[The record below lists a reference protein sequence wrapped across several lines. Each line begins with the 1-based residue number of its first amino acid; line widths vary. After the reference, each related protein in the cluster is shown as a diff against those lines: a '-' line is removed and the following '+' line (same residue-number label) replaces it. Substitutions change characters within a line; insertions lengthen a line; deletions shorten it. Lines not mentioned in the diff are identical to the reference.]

1 MMQRNLDALAHEQ
14 FDLLV
19 LGGGITG
26 AGVAFD
32 AASRGWRVAL
42 IDKGD
47 FASAT
52 SSVSSKL
59 VHGGLRYLEHGH
71 IHLVYE
77 ALHERGWLLQAAPHL
92 VRPLRFV
99 LPFYESA
106 RVRPWQ
112 WRIGLMLYDL
122 LAGRANIHRSRPLLP
137 ADLRHEIPALR
148 SAGHLGGAAYYD
160 AQMDDAR
167 LCLEVLHTAVAHGAV
182 IANYVEAIAFEKSG
196 TTIRGVV
203 ARDHVVGKEF
213 SIRSR
218 QVLNATGPCVDAVA
232 KLAGETVEPRL
243 APTKGVHIILP
254 NRHLAAALLLLHPRD
269 GRVFF
274 VIPWLGKTLVGTTDT
289 VTPETPDALTVQ
301 PEEIDYLLEAWHY
314 YFPGAGDAPVL
325 GAFAG
330 LRPLIRAKPSDPSA
344 RPREFRLF
352 TSPSGLVTVAGGKYT
367 TFRAMAEQI
376 TDAIA
381 PRLGKRVRCRTRRLT
396 LASAP
401 RQPWPDFRRES
412 LARLPRRFPM
422 SEVVALRLIE
432 RYGTRIHEV
441 EPYLEAL
448 AGCES
453 LVPGEPE
460 LRGELAYQGDHEM
473 AMFPADHFLRR
484 MRVGLYC
491 QELAEPQFRGA
502 VTDRTLTLSRG
513 LGSDK

>member
-1 MMQRNLDALAHEQ
+1 MQRTLEALTDGI
-14 FDLLV
+14 FDLLI

-26 AGVAFD
+26 AGVALD

-47 FASAT
+47 FASGT

-99 LPFYESA
+99 LPFYEAA

-112 WRIGLMLYDL
+112 WRLGLMLYDL

-137 ADLRHEIPALR
+137 ADLQHEMPGLR
-148 SAGHLGGAAYYD
+148 GAGRLGGAAYYD

-182 IANYVEAIAFEKSG
+182 IANYVEAAAFEKSR
-196 TTIRGVV
+196 TTICGVV
-203 ARDHVVGKEF
+203 ARDHISGKEF
-213 SIRSR
+213 SIRAR
-218 QVLNATGPCVDAVA
+218 QVLNATGPWVDAVCR
-232 KLAGETVEPRL
+232 LAGETAQPRL

-254 NRHLAAALLLLHPRD
+254 DRQLAAALLLLHPRD

-274 VIPWLGKTLVGTTDT
+274 IIPWLGKTLVGTTDT
-289 VTPETPDALTVQ
+289 VTPEAPDAVTVQ
-301 PEEIDYLLEAWHY
+301 AAEIGYLLEAWHY
-314 YFPGAGDAPVL
+314 YLPGAGDAPVL

-412 LARLPRRFPM
+412 LAWLTHRHAL
-422 SEVVALRLIE
+422 SETVAWRLIE
-432 RYGTRIHEV
+432 RYGRRLYEV
-441 EPYLEAL
+441 EPYFQAP
-448 AGCES
+448 AGCEP
-453 LVPGEPE
+453 VVQGEPE
-460 LRGELAYQGDHEM
+460 LRGELAYQRDHEM
-473 AMFPADHFLRR
+473 AMFPNDHFLRR
-484 MRVGLYC
+484 MRLGLYC
-491 QELAEPQFRGA
+491 PDLLKPDGA
-502 VTDRTLTLSRG
+502 SLYT
-513 LGSDK
+513 